1 VLDQSYVAKFAAGG
15 GGGFFS
21 GDAVY
26 DEFLDFFF
34 EVFADLVGEVVV
46 EAATREELF

>member
-1 VLDQSYVAKFAAGG
+1 VC
-15 GGGFFS
+15 
-21 GDAVY
+21 

-46 EAATREELF
+46 EAVPQEQLF